1 MGREDDQIEAW
12 AAGLLDEV
20 VPEEFEWERV
30 VINHPIASVLA
41 VALGGYLLGRS
52 RGSMILGSLGGLL
65 ADSLTDRV
73 SNLVEGPGRGQRV
86 YEDPLDDEFESLS
99 DEV

>member
-30 VINHPIASVLA
+30 VTNHPIASILA

-52 RGSMILGSLGGLL
+52 RGAAILGNLGAQL
-65 ADSLTDRV
+65 ADRV
-73 SNLVEGPGRGQRV
+73 TSLVEGPGIERI
-86 YEDPLDDEFESLS
+86 YEDSLDDEFESLA

>member
-20 VPEEFEWERV
+20 VPEEFEWV
-30 VINHPIASVLA
+30 VVNHPIASVLA

-65 ADSLTDRV
+65 ADSVTDRV